1 MKYELFGV
9 ALVTPHCVELPE
21 FSNHLAEVIVMLV
34 CLSGEDSTAGEGV
47 GSSLRQQDASLHH
60 QASSDTTATI
70 PEEDAG
76 TLSEGESGPPSPTPA
91 TMQLDSGGPAWR
103 EVTVSGGE

>member
-1 MKYELFGV
+1 MQLRV
-9 ALVTPHCVELPE
+9 LVK
-21 FSNHLAEVIVMLV
+21 
-34 CLSGEDSTAGEGV
+34 LSGNNLIAGEDGTGGEGV
-47 GSSLRQQDASLHH
+47 GSSLRQQDASLIH
-60 QASSDTTATI
+60 QTSSDTTATI

-91 TMQLDSGGPAWR
+91 STSQLDSGGAAWR

>member
-1 MKYELFGV
+1 MAVVFVY
-9 ALVTPHCVELPE
+9 LP
-21 FSNHLAEVIVMLV
+21 
-34 CLSGEDSTAGEGV
+34 GEDSSGGEGV
-47 GSSLRQQDASLHH
+47 GSSVRQQDSSLQH

-76 TLSEGESGPPSPTPA
+76 TLSDTESAPPSPTPA
-91 TMQLDSGGPAWR
+91 TVHLDSGGPTWR

>member
-1 MKYELFGV
+1 VVDDEDKVIGIISLSDLLLY
-9 ALVTPHCVELPE
+9 LVLRPC
-21 FSNHLAEVIVMLV
+21 
-34 CLSGEDSTAGEGV
+34 GEDSCGGEGV
-47 GSSLRQQDASLHH
+47 GSSIRQQDSGLQH

-76 TLSEGESGPPSPTPA
+76 TLSETESAPPSPTTA
-91 TMQLDSGGPAWR
+91 TVQLDSGGPTWR

>member
-1 MKYELFGV
+1 MYV
-9 ALVTPHCVELPE
+9 
-21 FSNHLAEVIVMLV
+21 
-34 CLSGEDSTAGEGV
+34 SGEDSTGGEGI
-47 GSSLRQQDASLHH
+47 GSSLRQQDVSLHH

-76 TLSEGESGPPSPTPA
+76 TLSEGDSAPPSPTA
-91 TMQLDSGGPAWR
+91 AAMQLDSGGPAWR

>member
-1 MKYELFGV
+1 
-9 ALVTPHCVELPE
+9 LVFLP
-21 FSNHLAEVIVMLV
+21 
-34 CLSGEDSTAGEGV
+34 GENSTGGEGV

-76 TLSEGESGPPSPTPA
+76 TLSEGESAPPSPTPA
-91 TMQLDSGGPAWR
+91 ATQLDSGGPTWR

>member
-1 MKYELFGV
+1 VLYFDMSWYKITELVVHGCCI
-9 ALVTPHCVELPE
+9 CV
-21 FSNHLAEVIVMLV
+21 S
-34 CLSGEDSTAGEGV
+34 SGEDSSCGEGV
-47 GSSLRQQDASLHH
+47 GSSVRQQDSGLQH

-76 TLSEGESGPPSPTPA
+76 TLSEIESAPPSPTPA
-91 TMQLDSGGPAWR
+91 TVQLDSGGPTWR